1 MKKSTVGVLVL
12 VFVLL
17 MFVPPTAPPEAEAS
31 RITARYGAPKATLR
45 RGYLTILRRDAKILQ
60 IDGQRYYLQDGV
72 LFQPA
77 YHNGRLVYVP
87 VGRL

>member
-1 MKKSTVGVLVL
+1 MVGILVGVVVL
-12 VFVLL
+12 FGL
-17 MFVPPTAPPEAEAS
+17 VPPTAPPVAEAS

-45 RGYLTILRRDAKILQ
+45 RGYLTIMRRDAKTLQ